1 MNIYFSEIF
10 KQLRKERELTQEA
23 LADFL
28 GVSFQAVSKWER
40 GESYPD
46 IEMLP
51 EIAVYF
57 GISVDELLG
66 VNRAQNEQEIL
77 SIIEEYDNLTDSEA
91 KHKIIIKAIE
101 KYPNDFRLQL
111 RQMSDLAF
119 RNAIANYKKNLPK
132 VRAIYENIQRN
143 CRTDTIRICAKRYL
157 AAYYNMLAYHEESGI
172 TYKDCEKILSEMPY
186 MRDGQEF
193 LRSYLYPHDTDDWK
207 VNTMEAVEEEI
218 SLLCHG
224 IAHLFDFV
232 NGKNAEDID
241 KLIKVANIEI
251 NLLNSFYDDGNY
263 GRAWRNI
270 IFTYGY
276 LGYFYVRKG
285 DYENSINAFKKEIQL
300 AKRFDSLDRF
310 TVMHST
316 FFEGREFD
324 KHTLGSTF
332 VASSRVKTLLEEKYP
347 LPNEFKAT
355 PEFREIINTLK

>member
-1 MNIYFSEIF
+1 MKLNIGNRIKE
-10 KQLRKERELTQEA
+10 LRRSKDITQEEFA
-23 LADFL
+23 EYL
-28 GVSFQAVSKWER
+28 GVSYQSVSRWEN
-40 GESYPD
+40 GVCYPD

-57 GISVDELLG
+57 GVSVDDLLG
-66 VNRAQNEQEIL
+66 VNRAENEKEIL

-91 KHKIIIKAIE
+91 KHKIIVKAIE

-232 NGKNAEDID
+232 NGKNADDIE
-241 KLIKVANIEI
+241 KLINVAQVEI
-251 NLLNSFYDDGNY
+251 NMLNSFYDDSNY

-285 DYENSINAFKKEIQL
+285 DYENGINAFKKEIQL
-300 AKRFDSLDRF
+300 AKHFDSLDRI

-324 KHTLGSTF
+324 KNTLGSTF
-332 VASSRVKTLLEEKYP
+332 VASSRVKYLIEEKYP
-347 LPNEFKAT
+347 LPDEFKAT
-355 PEFREIINTLK
+355 TEFQEIIKIME

>member
-1 MNIYFSEIF
+1 MNIYFSENI
-10 KQLRKERELTQEA
+10 KRLRKERNLTQEA

-57 GISVDELLG
+57 GVSVDELLG

-77 SIIEEYDNLTDSEA
+77 SIIEEYDNLTDSATKHEIIMDA
-91 KHKIIIKAIE
+91 KE
-101 KYPNDFRLQL
+101 KYPNDFRIQL
-111 RQMSDLAF
+111 RYMADLAF
-119 RNAIANYKKNLPK
+119 RNNGRDFKEQLPK
-132 VRAIYENIQRN
+132 IKAIYTNIQNN
-143 CRTDTIRICAKRYL
+143 CRIDTIRICSKRYL
-157 AAYYNMLAYHEESGI
+157 AAYYNTLAYNKDSGI
-172 TYKDCEKILSEMPY
+172 THEDCEEILKEMPY

-300 AKRFDSLDRF
+300 AKHFDSLDRF

-355 PEFREIINTLK
+355 PEYQKIIETL

>member
-1 MNIYFSEIF
+1 MNIYFSENI
-10 KQLRKERELTQEA
+10 KRLRREHDLTQEA
-23 LADFL
+23 IADFL
-28 GVSFQAVSKWER
+28 GISFQAVSKWER

-172 TYKDCEKILSEMPY
+172 T
-186 MRDGQEF
+186 
-193 LRSYLYPHDTDDWK
+193 
-207 VNTMEAVEEEI
+207 V
-218 SLLCHG
+218 
-224 IAHLFDFV
+224 
-232 NGKNAEDID
+232 
-241 KLIKVANIEI
+241 
-251 NLLNSFYDDGNY
+251 
-263 GRAWRNI
+263 
-270 IFTYGY
+270 
-276 LGYFYVRKG
+276 
-285 DYENSINAFKKEIQL
+285 
-300 AKRFDSLDRF
+300 
-310 TVMHST
+310 
-316 FFEGREFD
+316 
-324 KHTLGSTF
+324 
-332 VASSRVKTLLEEKYP
+332 
-347 LPNEFKAT
+347 
-355 PEFREIINTLK
+355 

>member
-1 MNIYFSEIF
+1 MSNLKEKANNNKPKRSKTAKNPLKTTTKAITENQLATEETKKLYQKYYEAPNQLFISQLKTDTMNIYFSENI
-10 KQLRKERELTQEA
+10 KRLRREHDLTQEA
-23 LADFL
+23 IADFL
-28 GVSFQAVSKWER
+28 GISFQAVSKWER

-172 TYKDCEKILSEMPY
+172 T
-186 MRDGQEF
+186 
-193 LRSYLYPHDTDDWK
+193 
-207 VNTMEAVEEEI
+207 V
-218 SLLCHG
+218 
-224 IAHLFDFV
+224 
-232 NGKNAEDID
+232 
-241 KLIKVANIEI
+241 
-251 NLLNSFYDDGNY
+251 
-263 GRAWRNI
+263 
-270 IFTYGY
+270 
-276 LGYFYVRKG
+276 
-285 DYENSINAFKKEIQL
+285 
-300 AKRFDSLDRF
+300 
-310 TVMHST
+310 
-316 FFEGREFD
+316 
-324 KHTLGSTF
+324 
-332 VASSRVKTLLEEKYP
+332 
-347 LPNEFKAT
+347 
-355 PEFREIINTLK
+355 